1 MIISVTSLKGGVG
14 KSTIAQ
20 NLAVCFAHSDYKVCI
35 VDADANQSA
44 LRWSGHRDESLP
56 AVPVYG
62 LTDGMELSKNVKH
75 LNQTY
80 EIVIIDGTP
89 SLSQMTSKIIL
100 LADLLIIPIQPS
112 GLDLWATE
120 KFLERYQDA
129 VQQKEEPIPARFLI
143 NQNQTTNLSREV
155 KEVLEETNIPVFQTS
170 LRTRIAYREA
180 VPKGLAVYEYKDDKA
195 KAEIIELFK
204 ELTAVI
210 QKISKEHSYG
220 KERHRA

>member
-14 KSTIAQ
+14 KSTVAQ

-35 VDADANQSA
+35 VDADANQSS
-44 LRWSGHRDESLP
+44 LRWSGYRDESLP

-62 LTDGMELSKNVKH
+62 LTDGMELSKNVRH

-112 GLDLWATE
+112 GLDVWATE

-129 VQQKEEPIPARFLI
+129 VQQKEEPIPAWFLI

-155 KEVLEETNIPVFQTS
+155 KEALEETNIPVFQTS
-170 LRTRIAYREA
+170 LKTRIAYREA

-204 ELTAVI
+204 ELTMVI
-210 QKISKEHSYG
+210 QKISKEHSYD
-220 KERHRA
+220 KERHRP